1 MSLSAPSVSAIQG
14 SGLRFGVAAA
24 RYNEAYVDALVA
36 QVTGAL
42 KEAGVR
48 GRDMKVVRVP
58 GSNEVPSALQLLS
71 RTGRFDALI
80 GLGVLVRGD
89 TIHYELI
96 ADAATH
102 ALQHLALSLGL
113 PVINGIVVAETAAQA
128 EARCCGKV
136 NRGAEFAQAA
146 LEMAALKRNLRKK

>member
-1 MSLSAPSVSAIQG
+1 MSLSAPSVSRING

-24 RYNEAYVDALVA
+24 RYNERFVDALVT

-42 KEAGVR
+42 RAAGVKAK
-48 GRDMKVVRVP
+48 DIQLVRVP
-58 GSNEVPSALQLLS
+58 GSNEVPAALQLLA
-71 RTGRFDALI
+71 RAGRFDALV

-102 ALQHLALSLGL
+102 ALQHLALDLAT
-113 PVINGIVVAETAAQA
+113 PIINGIVVSETAAQA
-128 EARCCGKV
+128 EARCCGPV

-146 LEMAALKRNLRKK
+146 LEMAALKRTLRKK

>member
-1 MSLSAPSVSAIQG
+1 MSLSAPSISRING

-24 RYNEAYVDALVA
+24 RYNEQYVDALVA

-42 KEAGVR
+42 KDAGVKAK
-48 GRDMKVVRVP
+48 DIKLVRVP
-58 GSNEVPSALQLLS
+58 GSNEVPSALQLLA
-71 RTGRFDALI
+71 RTGKFDTLI

-102 ALQHLALSLGL
+102 ALQHLSLSVAT
-113 PVINGIVVAETAAQA
+113 PVINGIVVSETAAQA

-146 LEMAALKRNLRKK
+146 LEMASLKRNLRKK

>member
-1 MSLSAPSVSAIQG
+1 MSLSAPTASKING

-24 RYNEAYVDALVA
+24 RYNERYVDALVA

-42 KEAGVR
+42 KAAGVKASDLR
-48 GRDMKVVRVP
+48 LVRVP
-58 GSNEVPSALQLLS
+58 GSNEVPSALQMLARS
-71 RTGRFDALI
+71 GRFDALI

-102 ALQHLALSLGL
+102 ALQHLSLSLST
-113 PVINGIVVAETAAQA
+113 PVINGIVVSETAAQA

-146 LEMAALKRNLRKK
+146 LEMAALKRTLRKK